1 MDDSGDSR
9 VGPWLAAVCLVC
21 TVVCA
26 GAVLRVAFGVFYGLG
41 DPPTEDPR
49 MAAEAN
55 EETGES
61 SSGGYRT
68 PLSML
73 LSCCVLV
80 VVGLAVGV
88 LAMVPRFANGIEA
101 AAVRFQDQA
110 GYATT
115 VPHGAHLT
123 HPVSL
128 YPPAPAGVTPS
139 SVIIAHCSVLLA
151 VLLALAAL
159 YWRRLPVLS
168 RGYEPGRGLTVAIQ
182 HFQSGVST
190 TTSSGSSPAWPPS
203 AVLALI
209 VR

>member
-1 MDDSGDSR
+1 M
-9 VGPWLAAVCLVC
+9 
-21 TVVCA
+21 
-26 GAVLRVAFGVFYGLG
+26 FYGLG
-41 DPPTEDPR
+41 DPPSEDPR
-49 MAAEAN
+49 MAVEAN

-61 SSGGYRT
+61 SSGRYRT

-73 LSCCVLV
+73 LPCCVLV
-80 VVGLAVGV
+80 VFGLAVGV

-110 GYATT
+110 GYAAT
-115 VPHGAHLT
+115 VVHGAHLT

-128 YPPAPAGVTPS
+128 YPPAPVGVTPS
-139 SVIIAHCSVLLA
+139 SVLVA

-159 YWRRLPVLS
+159 YWRRLPLPS

-182 HFQSGVST
+182 HFQSSVIKDYITWLVTGVAAI
-190 TTSSGSSPAWPPS
+190 GA
-203 AVLALI
+203 ALALI